1 MRETFFFSYI
11 FLLHHLVIIVVD
23 VVVVK
28 RSFYENLF
36 QKNTPIFASHFL
48 SPRVEIVSQSKTL
61 SSVAETPPPPPQDR
75 TRLH

>member
-11 FLLHHLVIIVVD
+11 FLLHHLVIVVVV

-61 SSVAETPPPPPQDR
+61 SSVAETPPPPQDR